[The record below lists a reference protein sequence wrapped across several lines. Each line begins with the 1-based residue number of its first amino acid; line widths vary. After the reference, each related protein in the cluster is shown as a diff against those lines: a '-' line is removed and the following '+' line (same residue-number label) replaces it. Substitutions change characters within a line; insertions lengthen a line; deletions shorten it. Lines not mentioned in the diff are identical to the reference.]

1 MYFFLC
7 MFLCILLEG
16 ITALGLN
23 SSQNCPSPTDPLHL
37 RIDLWDKNSNM
48 LTDKYDFP
56 CLRRIGPVLS
66 NGFGDFNAV
75 ACHREYSRED
85 YGPWKC
91 YPKRP
96 GYVPISTMFEYSV
109 ECIPIT
115 EENINSAAYS
125 HLSCS
130 LIYTVDWSYQWI
142 WSLATFT
149 GTNVISWFVVVHLL
163 IAYGSITTAAL
174 SGLYLILET
183 VVCGICFGVIYIR
196 DDMNAHFLGI
206 MVSLNVLIFFFS
218 TSAVSWLAN
227 HEYNGRRQR
236 YIKIG
241 TQKKYDMESQ
251 DEESPP
257 TVRGPGPRLL
267 LRQFCFF
274 PFRAVQWFICGF
286 PFWLFGSLCNV
297 FSYFCRRQAQ
307 QQQMIDNP
315 YDYDD
320 DDDDDDDDINTDLN
334 DASARFYANQNN
346 SMKDVSD
353 DDDESLSTESTQE
366 TKEEEEELNKMEKE
380 IREEKEKEEEDA
392 EVSS

>member
-1 MYFFLC
+1 
-7 MFLCILLEG
+7 MFLCVLEG

-23 SSQNCPSPTDPLHL
+23 SSQNCPSPSDPLSL
-37 RIDLWDKNSNM
+37 RIDLWDKNANM

-66 NGFGDFNAV
+66 NGFGKFDSV
-75 ACHREYSRED
+75 LCRREYSRKD
-85 YGPWKC
+85 YGPWTC

-142 WSLATFT
+142 WSLVTFA
-149 GTNVISWFVVVHLL
+149 GTNVISWFVVIHLL

-183 VVCGICFGVIYIR
+183 VVCVICFGVIYIR

-218 TSAVSWLAN
+218 TSGVSWLAN
-227 HEYNGRRQR
+227 HEYNGRRRR

-251 DEESPP
+251 DQPPVP
-257 TVRGPGPRLL
+257 TVRGPGARLL

-274 PFRAVQWFICGF
+274 PFRVVQWLVCGF
-286 PFWLFGSLCNV
+286 PFWLFGV
-297 FSYFCRRQAQ
+297 FCSVYGYFCRRQQ
-307 QQQMIDNP
+307 QYQQMIDNP
-315 YDYDD
+315 YDDD
-320 DDDDDDDDINTDLN
+320 DDDDDVDDDDINTDLN
-334 DASARFYANQNN
+334 DAASLFYADQND
-346 SMKDVSD
+346 SIEDVKY
-353 DDDESLSTESTQE
+353 DESLSTESTQE
-366 TKEEEEELNKMEKE
+366 TKEETEELNEMEKE
-380 IREEKEKEEEDA
+380 IREEEEE
-392 EVSS
+392 EESSSSSS